1 MKTLNTFFLIMFAV
15 CFLSSKSYASTACA
29 ATSTAASHQG
39 LAGSANYAT
48 NGDDGYCFHTPT
60 SMKVTVYE
68 FGLCTAASS
77 PTSKTACTTIFNNT
91 SGKILD
97 LGVGSSLPLSD
108 SVSLTEGT
116 YTHAYVVLSNV
127 TSIKSVIQFST
138 ARVDDTNNSGTYCYT
153 DGRSVNDTPTPESV
167 MSCGSNGSNAAYAV
181 ETIGLGGNT
190 YSNTYRNYTVSM
202 GGANIV
208 SNLYAITSSGA
219 LSSAGNDFALYG
231 SQKLASAVN
240 ITPDTKGLDIAF
252 SITDG
257 VTLGFGID
265 HGPGVA
271 AGQTGPNDAVF
282 EGLRFKITAR

>member
-91 SGKILD
+91 SGKTLD

-127 TSIKSVIQFST
+127 TSIKSVIQFISYYFLL
-138 ARVDDTNNSGTYCYT
+138 DTN
-153 DGRSVNDTPTPESV
+153 
-167 MSCGSNGSNAAYAV
+167 
-181 ETIGLGGNT
+181 
-190 YSNTYRNYTVSM
+190 
-202 GGANIV
+202 
-208 SNLYAITSSGA
+208 
-219 LSSAGNDFALYG
+219 
-231 SQKLASAVN
+231 
-240 ITPDTKGLDIAF
+240 
-252 SITDG
+252 
-257 VTLGFGID
+257 
-265 HGPGVA
+265 
-271 AGQTGPNDAVF
+271 
-282 EGLRFKITAR
+282 